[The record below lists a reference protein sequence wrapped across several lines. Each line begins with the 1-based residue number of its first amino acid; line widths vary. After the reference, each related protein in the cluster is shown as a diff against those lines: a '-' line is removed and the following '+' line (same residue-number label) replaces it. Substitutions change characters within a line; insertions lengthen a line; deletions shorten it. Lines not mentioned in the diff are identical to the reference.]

1 MRVEI
6 PNFTLQLKYI
16 KIVCMKYSKYVKLG
30 VLIVISLTILFW
42 GLSYLKGNDI
52 FKRNNYYFVV
62 YDRIDGL
69 LESNKVTMNG
79 FQIGQVK
86 NISFAPKTT
95 GKLLVTLMIDASFE
109 IPVNSLAQ
117 IISSDIMGTR
127 SIKMILSDEKTFYQS
142 TDTIQGAIEG
152 DLKEQVSLQVLPI
165 KNKAEQL
172 LSTLDS
178 AITVL
183 TVIFNE
189 DARENLS
196 ESFAHINKTIENTQK
211 ITGDLQQIVSSEK
224 GNIQQ
229 IIVNIEEI
237 TSFLSKNTKELDKT
251 IKNLSSFSDSLSKIS
266 VSPIITNIS
275 LATNQIL
282 SLLEKLNSNENTA
295 GLLLNDDQ
303 LYLEIA
309 ALSGNLSFLIK
320 DIQANPKRYLQ
331 FSAVD
336 FGKDYYINT
345 SGDVSSKNIVFKV
358 HLISS
363 ENKIPSNSNL
373 FEGLGEVEEYY
384 ANGAYS
390 YLLGATSSYS
400 EITEIHNLAK
410 KKFPDSAIVAFK
422 NGQLIKLEKALKSLR

>member
-1 MRVEI
+1 
-6 PNFTLQLKYI
+6 
-16 KIVCMKYSKYVKLG
+16 MKYSKYVKLG
-30 VLIVISLTILFW
+30 VLIVVSLVILFW

-62 YDRIDGL
+62 YERIDGL
-69 LESNKVTMNG
+69 LEANKVTMNG
-79 FQIGQVK
+79 YQIGQVQS
-86 NISFAPKTT
+86 IDFAADNS
-95 GKLLVTLMIDASFE
+95 GKLVVKLMMDASFK

-127 SIKMILSDEKTFYQS
+127 SIKMILSNENTFYQS
-142 TDTIQGAIEG
+142 NDTIPGSIES

-196 ESFAHINKTIENTQK
+196 ESFANINRTIENTQR
-211 ITGDLQQIVSSEK
+211 ITGDLQEIVSAEK
-224 GNIQQ
+224 GTIQKTL
-229 IIVNIEEI
+229 VNIEEI
-237 TSFLSKNTKELDKT
+237 TSFLSSNTKELEKT
-251 IKNLSSFSDSLSKIS
+251 IKNLSSFSDTLANLQ

-282 SLLEKLNSNENTA
+282 AILEKLNSSENTA

-303 LYLEIA
+303 LYSEITE
-309 ALSGNLSFLIK
+309 LSANLSFLIK

-331 FSAVD
+331 FSAMD

-345 SGDVSSKNIVFKV
+345 NGDVSSKNIVFKV

-363 ENKIPSNSNL
+363 ETKIPSNSEL
-373 FEGLGEVEEYY
+373 FKGLGEVEEYY
-384 ANGAYS
+384 ANEAYS
-390 YLLGATSSYS
+390 YLLGATSSYT
-400 EITEIHNLAK
+400 EITEIHNMAK
-410 KKFPDSAIVAFK
+410 KKFPEAAIVAFK
-422 NGQLIKLEKALKSLR
+422 NGQLIKLEKALKTLR